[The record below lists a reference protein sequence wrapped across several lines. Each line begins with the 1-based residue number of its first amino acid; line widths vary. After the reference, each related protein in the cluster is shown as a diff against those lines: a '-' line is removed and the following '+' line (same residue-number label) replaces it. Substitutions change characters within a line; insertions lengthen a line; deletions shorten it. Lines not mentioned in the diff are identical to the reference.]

1 MAGFGPSKTIV
12 IKDIYLVKLNTL
24 KEGGNKTEILANNT
38 TTDDEILAVLGHG
51 SSTLRVIQ
59 QNSISISLELGHW
72 KNWHILRG
80 YAFEEVDVAEKSNI

>member
-12 IKDIYLVKLNTL
+12 IKDIYLVKLNML

-51 SSTLRVIQ
+51 SVHLLWELFSKIQ
-59 QNSISISLELGHW
+59 YQMYERWIYDDDTG
-72 KNWHILRG
+72 
-80 YAFEEVDVAEKSNI
+80 